1 MTLYDQKFK
10 FYEVLGIKF
19 GSHQYPYLLI
29 QTVFSEKEA
38 KTILLDI
45 CCGTGSIGIA
55 LADRFDKVYGIEMV
69 QSAIDDANMNIKK
82 NNLENCIFECG
93 KAENRMRDIS
103 IEVSKFNQN
112 TVAIVDPPRAGLNK
126 KVIGV

>member
-1 MTLYDQKFK
+1 M
-10 FYEVLGIKF
+10 
-19 GSHQYPYLLI
+19 
-29 QTVFSEKEA
+29 
-38 KTILLDI
+38 DI

-103 IEVSKFNQN
+103 IEVSKVNYYCKVGCVVRMVVDSILLHAECGPNDHRKDAPPFNGKSFLEQ
-112 TVAIVDPPRAGLNK
+112 PRVPKNPQSP
-126 KVIGV
+126 

>member
-1 MTLYDQKFK
+1 MEPFRLEGCGQNFK
-10 FYEVLGIKF
+10 FYEFLGIKF
-19 GSHQYPYLLI
+19 ESHQNPYLLM
-29 QTVFSEKEA
+29 QTIFLEKEA

-103 IEVSKFNQN
+103 IEVSKVSPFQ
-112 TVAIVDPPRAGLNK
+112 IFSH
-126 KVIGV
+126 

>member
-1 MTLYDQKFK
+1 M
-10 FYEVLGIKF
+10 
-19 GSHQYPYLLI
+19 
-29 QTVFSEKEA
+29 
-38 KTILLDI
+38 DI

-55 LADRFDKVYGIEMV
+55 LADRFDKVYGIEMI

-103 IEVSKFNQN
+103 IEVSKVNSYVVFSRAFFHLFFQALLENQ
-112 TVAIVDPPRAGLNK
+112 IFGP
-126 KVIGV
+126 

>member
-1 MTLYDQKFK
+1 MGHSEPCLIKIPESEF
-10 FYEVLGIKF
+10 LRIKF
-19 GSHQYPYLLI
+19 GSHQYPYLLV
-29 QTVFSEKEA
+29 QTVFLEKEA

-103 IEVSKFNQN
+103 IEVSKVNNYGGYSIIKQKAFE
-112 TVAIVDPPRAGLNK
+112 G
-126 KVIGV
+126 G